1 MLDLQR
7 VNFTGSLCA
16 SAIFITHG
24 GAGRHDVENKEP
36 VQKESWTVDFESPTL
51 VLSDIVVD
59 SNHPFLPLSAQAGNG
74 YKQALKDGRGVKQ
87 TEVAFGVLSTI
98 FRWTLETEGRGF
110 ELPWTFGEE
119 IRNGRKTS
127 HWIWWV
133 WPSLE
138 QVRRTSRPQYS
149 LRNLGDVKAFLADPG
164 LRRNLCEISEVAL
177 SHLAKGLPPGTLFG
191 SRTDVEK
198 FEETATC
205 FALVALE
212 ARDLQLA
219 ELMLSCLDALGQKL
233 HSNTAEYL
241 LAEGLP
247 SLSETELDL
256 KCLRSLLVKLQD
268 DSKEGEPGE
277 PAPSPASETEEPAGE
292 TEVSQKEELPA
303 AAGSVLPLPA

>member
-1 MLDLQR
+1 M
-7 VNFTGSLCA
+7 
-16 SAIFITHG
+16 
-24 GAGRHDVENKEP
+24 
-36 VQKESWTVDFESPTL
+36 
-51 VLSDIVVD
+51 
-59 SNHPFLPLSAQAGNG
+59 
-74 YKQALKDGRGVKQ
+74 
-87 TEVAFGVLSTI
+87 
-98 FRWTLETEGRGF
+98 
-110 ELPWTFGEE
+110 
-119 IRNGRKTS
+119 
-127 HWIWWV
+127 
-133 WPSLE
+133 
-138 QVRRTSRPQYS
+138 RRTSRPQYS

-247 SLSETELDL
+247 SLASVETEPELDL

-268 DSKEGEPGE
+268 KEEELGEPSEPTPETAELPAGEGEP
-277 PAPSPASETEEPAGE
+277 
-292 TEVSQKEELPA
+292 EVSQKEER
-303 AAGSVLPLPA
+303 VLPLSA